1 MIETSDILWFHEN
14 WFFVA
19 VITTGVVGLWGVGL
33 AVARRRPGRAFAIA
47 TGIAITAMLVQVA
60 TGVIL
65 YAQGLR
71 PGNGF
76 HVFYGVVIAVT
87 FTIAYVYRAQ
97 LARRPALGY
106 GLLLLFVMGLGL
118 RAWSNVN

>member
-1 MIETSDILWFHEN
+1 MIEAADILWFHEN

-33 AVARRRPGRAFAIA
+33 AIARRQPDRAFAIA

-60 TGVIL
+60 TGVLL

-97 LARRPALGY
+97 LGRRPALGY